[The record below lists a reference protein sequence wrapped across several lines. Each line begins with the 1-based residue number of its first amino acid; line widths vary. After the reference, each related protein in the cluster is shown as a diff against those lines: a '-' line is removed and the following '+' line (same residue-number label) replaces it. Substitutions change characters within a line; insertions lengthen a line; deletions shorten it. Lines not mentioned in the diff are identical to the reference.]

1 MLNGTLG
8 KMDDR
13 ISSLFKKANLVLLAN
28 VMRSRSIN
36 FRIGVLL
43 AVSLL
48 GLAAIATT
56 HFMGDAAQH
65 RATELQM
72 EAGHLI
78 TQVSEIKAAL
88 MQMDEQQKEFQ
99 LSYDSNALEIAR
111 KDAAFVQKTLKALN
125 FAIADE
131 SMKTAAERMEVQIP
145 IYIETM
151 DAMVAERNNLGRT
164 PNDGLLGELHT
175 TIHGLETLILDPRFG
190 DGSTLNVDQVVI
202 KMLTIRRHEK
212 NFMMQGSEKYIHQ
225 SDKRVEEIQALVNDS
240 TLSQP
245 LRLEVLAALKEY
257 QIKFL
262 SYTQVHKKLNS
273 LEASMSTIFHQIEPL
288 SEILSEHGHTIDEH
302 AIEAEHDARATTQF
316 LMVAAITLIFTIVII
331 CNVTMAVSVS
341 QPIGHLTMA
350 MGKIAGGEFETP
362 VPGLTRGDEI
372 GTMASA
378 LETFRNTAIQGK
390 ALIAAQRE
398 EEGYKTRRA
407 HHIEKA
413 CAIFEKN
420 IETVINGLSDSAR
433 TLHQSTTELSTV
445 TKETVHRSGQ
455 VTDAVHT
462 SSSNVTAVASA
473 TEELS
478 TSVSEIQRQIVHTRD
493 VSQKAK
499 VQTKQSEETVGRL
512 THAANQI
519 NDVVTLIN
527 DIANQT
533 NLLALN
539 ATIEAARAGEAGKG
553 FAVVANEVKA
563 LAGQTANATDE
574 IVKQI
579 QTMQSVTEETVN
591 AISEITTIMES
602 IGEGTAEV
610 AASIEEQTS
619 ATQEISQNVLGVS
632 ENVNIISSNMNEVNI
647 ANQKTSDT
655 SIQVSEAASNL
666 TGQSTS
672 LREEVDTF
680 LTALKTA

>member
-1 MLNGTLG
+1 MLNGNLG
-8 KMDDR
+8 KVNEK
-13 ISSLFKKANLVLLAN
+13 ISSLFGNANLVLLAN

-48 GLAAIATT
+48 GLTAIATT
-56 HFMGDAAQH
+56 HFVGDAAQH

-72 EAGHLI
+72 QAGHLI

-99 LSYDSNALEIAR
+99 LSYDNNAPQIAR
-111 KDAAFVQKTLKALN
+111 KDAAFVQKILKELN
-125 FAIADE
+125 FSIADE

-145 IYIETM
+145 IYIQTM
-151 DAMVAERNNLGRT
+151 DSMVTERNNLGRT
-164 PNDGLLGELHT
+164 PKDGLLGELHS
-175 TIHGLETLILDPRFG
+175 TIHGVETLILDPSFG

-202 KMLTIRRHEK
+202 KMLMIRRHEK
-212 NFMMQGSEKYIHQ
+212 NFMMRGSEKYIHQ
-225 SDKRVEEIQALVNDS
+225 LDKRIEEIQVLLNES

-245 LRLEVLAALKEY
+245 LRLEVLAALKDY

-262 SYTQVHKKLNS
+262 RYTQAHTKLNS
-273 LEASMSTIFHQIEPL
+273 IEASMSTIFHQIEPL
-288 SEILSEHGHTIDEH
+288 SEVLSEHGHTIDEQ
-302 AIEAEHDARATTQF
+302 AIEAEHEARATTQF
-316 LMVAAITLIFTIVII
+316 LMITAIALIFTIVILS
-331 CNVTMAVSVS
+331 NLTMAISVS

-350 MGKIAGGEFETP
+350 MRKIAGGEFETS

-372 GTMASA
+372 GTMANA
-378 LETFRNTAIQGK
+378 LEVFRQTAIEGK

-413 CAIFEKN
+413 SVIFEKN
-420 IETVINGLSDSAR
+420 IETVINGLTDSAS
-433 TLHQSTTELSTV
+433 TLRQSTSELSTV
-445 TKETVHRSGQ
+445 TKETVHRSGE

-478 TSVSEIQRQIVHTRD
+478 TSVNEIQRQIIHTRD

-512 THAANQI
+512 ADAASQI
-519 NDVVTLIN
+519 NEVVTLIN

-579 QTMQSVTEETVN
+579 HTIQSVTEETVS

-610 AASIEEQTS
+610 AASIEEQTT
-619 ATQEISQNVLGVS
+619 ATQEISRNVQGVS
-632 ENVNIISSNMNEVNI
+632 ENVNIISSNMDEVNK
-647 ANQKTSDT
+647 ANQKTSET
-655 SIQVSEAASNL
+655 SKQVSEAASNL
-666 TGQSTS
+666 TDQSNS

>member
-1 MLNGTLG
+1 MKLNKVNAGVSKLFG
-8 KMDDR
+8 KT
-13 ISSLFKKANLVLLAN
+13 NLVLLAN
-28 VMRSRSIN
+28 LMRTRSIN

-48 GLAAIATT
+48 GLSAIATT
-56 HFMGDAAQH
+56 HFVGDAAQH
-65 RATELQM
+65 RATKLQM

-99 LSYDSNALEIAR
+99 LSYDPKAPQVAR
-111 KDAAFVQKTLKALN
+111 KDAEFVHKTLQELN
-125 FAIADE
+125 YDIADE
-131 SMKTAAERMEVQIP
+131 SMRVSAKRMQAQIP

-151 DAMVAERNNLGRT
+151 NSMVAERNILGKS
-164 PNDGLLGELHT
+164 PEDGLLGELRT
-175 TIHGLETLILDPRFG
+175 AIHGVEKLLLDPNFG
-190 DGSTLNVDQVVI
+190 SGSTLEVDKVMI
-202 KMLTIRRHEK
+202 KMLMMRRHEK
-212 NFMMQGSEKYIHQ
+212 DFMLRGSEKYIHRL
-225 SDKRVEEIQALVNDS
+225 DKRVEETQALLKASN
-240 TLSQP
+240 LPQQQQIKAI
-245 LRLEVLAALKEY
+245 AALKEY

-262 SYTQVHKKLNS
+262 KFTQSGAKLAT
-273 LEASMSTIFHQIEPL
+273 LEASMKTIFHQIEPL
-288 SEILSEHGHTIDEH
+288 SEVLSEHGHEIDEH
-302 AIEAEHDARATTQF
+302 AIKAEHAARSTTQTI
-316 LMVAAITLIFTIVII
+316 MVSAIVLIFLLVAIA
-331 CNVTMAVSVS
+331 NLTMAVSIS
-341 QPIGHLTMA
+341 QPIGHLTTA
-350 MGKIAGGEFETP
+350 MRTIAGGAFETP

-372 GTMASA
+372 GVMANA
-378 LETFRNTAIQGK
+378 LETFRQTAINGK
-390 ALIAAQRE
+390 ALIEAQRE

-413 CAIFEKN
+413 SIIFEKN
-420 IETVINGLSDSAR
+420 IETVIKGLTDSAS
-433 TLHQSTTELSTV
+433 TMSQSTTELSAV
-445 TKETVHRSGQ
+445 TKETVKRSTE

-478 TSVSEIQRQIVHTRD
+478 ASVSEIQRQIIHTRD

-499 VQTKQSEETVGRL
+499 IQTKQSEETVGRL
-512 THAANQI
+512 AHAASQI

-579 QTMQSVTEETVN
+579 QTMQNVTEETVS

-610 AASIEEQTS
+610 ASAIEEQTT
-619 ATQEISQNVLGVS
+619 ATQEISQNVQGVS
-632 ENVNIISSNMNEVNI
+632 ENVNIISNNMEEVNK
-647 ANQKTSDT
+647 ANEKTSDT
-655 SIQVSEAASNL
+655 STLVSEAAFNL
-666 TGQSTS
+666 TGQSNS
-672 LREEVDTF
+672 LRTEVDVF
-680 LTALKTA
+680 LKALKTA

>member
-1 MLNGTLG
+1 MLNGNLG
-8 KMDDR
+8 KVNEK
-13 ISSLFKKANLVLLAN
+13 ISSLFGNANLVLLAN

-48 GLAAIATT
+48 GLTAIATT
-56 HFMGDAAQH
+56 HFVGDAAQH

-72 EAGHLI
+72 QAGHLI

-99 LSYDSNALEIAR
+99 LSYDNNAPQIAR
-111 KDAAFVQKTLKALN
+111 KDAAFVQKTLKELN

-151 DAMVAERNNLGRT
+151 NSMVAERNNLGRT
-164 PNDGLLGELHT
+164 PKDGLLGDLHS
-175 TIHGLETLILDPRFG
+175 TIHRVEKLILDPSFG
-190 DGSTLNVDQVVI
+190 DASTLDMDQVVI
-202 KMLTIRRHEK
+202 KMLMIRRHEK
-212 NFMMQGSEKYIHQ
+212 NFMMRGSEKYIHQ
-225 SDKRVEEIQALVNDS
+225 LDKRIEEIQVLLNES

-262 SYTQVHKKLNS
+262 RYTQAHTKLNS
-273 LEASMSTIFHQIEPL
+273 IEASLSTIFHQIEPL
-288 SEILSEHGHTIDEH
+288 SEVLSEHGHTIDEQ
-302 AIEAEHDARATTQF
+302 AIEAEHEARATTQF
-316 LMVAAITLIFTIVII
+316 LMITAIALIFTIVILS
-331 CNVTMAVSVS
+331 NLTMAISVS
-341 QPIGHLTMA
+341 QPIGHLTTA
-350 MGKIAGGEFETP
+350 MRTIAGGAFETP

-372 GTMASA
+372 GTMAHA
-378 LETFRNTAIQGK
+378 LETFRQTAIEGK

-413 CAIFEKN
+413 SVIFEKN
-420 IETVINGLSDSAR
+420 IETVIKGLTDSAS
-433 TLHQSTTELSTV
+433 TLRQSTSELSTV
-445 TKETVHRSGQ
+445 TQETVHRSGQ

-478 TSVSEIQRQIVHTRD
+478 TSVNEIQRQIIHTRD

-499 VQTKQSEETVGRL
+499 LQTKQSEETVGRL
-512 THAANQI
+512 ADAASQI
-519 NDVVTLIN
+519 NEVVTLIN

-579 QTMQSVTEETVN
+579 QTIQSVTEETVS
-591 AISEITTIMES
+591 AISEVTTIMES

-610 AASIEEQTS
+610 AASIEEQTT
-619 ATQEISQNVLGVS
+619 ATQEISQNVQGVS
-632 ENVNIISSNMNEVNI
+632 ENVNIISSNMDEVNK
-647 ANQKTSDT
+647 ANQKTSET
-655 SIQVSEAASNL
+655 SKQVSEAASNL
-666 TGQSTS
+666 TDQSNS